1 MKIEVGTLQE
11 IGAKVGDVVELVA
24 WGLVWNKYN
33 DHARGKHYTV
43 GEDRLDRG
51 GGYFMIGDAHGR
63 DKRWRIISRAKQSP
77 VREVTRKEI
86 VPGVYGKV
94 SVKGPN
100 GASVGLCFVNHSPSE
115 NGHYLGHAWL
125 SKYELTD
132 AINMLTQIRDAMADY
147 SATSC
152 GALE

>member
-43 GEDRLDRG
+43 GEDRLDSGR
-51 GGYFMIGDAHGR
+51 GYFMIGDAHGR
-63 DKRWRIISRAKQSP
+63 DKRWRIISRANQGP

-94 SVKGPN
+94 RVHDPG
-100 GASVGLCFVNHSPSE
+100 
-115 NGHYLGHAWL
+115 
-125 SKYELTD
+125 SKYVRINVDAAMDADELTATID
-132 AINMLTQIRDAMADY
+132 TLTQIRDAMADS